1 MIKSFSFSKGFF
13 ANISNHPGYLSEYN
27 NNAHKAPGFKRQAA
41 QV

>member
-1 MIKSFSFSKGFF
+1 MKSFSFSEGFF
-13 ANISNHPGYLSEYN
+13 ADISNHPDYLSEYN